1 MFTIGKNQ
9 CSRSQEYPIKS
20 IIQSSGSLPT
30 EIVIHRLN
38 QKITGW
44 ANYYRG
50 VVSSKV
56 FAMIDSEI
64 FLSLKRWALK
74 RHPNKGKLWIINKYY
89 TTVNGN
95 HWRFHCTVKDKEG
108 KKKILYLKQAADTL
122 IRHHKKIKA
131 EANPFNPCYAEYF
144 RQRAIERKLSSNS
157 NATQIA
163 NSAGLKF
170 IQPYA
175 GLSKSQDTQST
186 MSLNLK
192 ISISGW

>member
-1 MFTIGKNQ
+1 MFI
-9 CSRSQEYPIKS
+9 R
-20 IIQSSGSLPT
+20 
-30 EIVIHRLN
+30 
-38 QKITGW
+38 KIRCGI
-44 ANYYRG
+44 RD
-50 VVSSKV
+50 VVSKEV
-56 FAMIDSEI
+56 
-64 FLSLKRWALK
+64 
-74 RHPNKGKLWIINKYY
+74 Y
-89 TTVNGN
+89 
-95 HWRFHCTVKDKEG
+95 CTVKDKEG

-175 GLSKSQDTQST
+175 GLSG
-186 MSLNLK
+186 LL
-192 ISISGW
+192 